1 MNVSFMVFLVDEE
14 EGEGEGESMGGEV
27 GRSLLSPAILVV
39 AAVEQGG
46 LPSLFG
52 W

>member
-1 MNVSFMVFLVDEE
+1 VVGVGLGLSL
-14 EGEGEGESMGGEV
+14 GGVV

>member
-1 MNVSFMVFLVDEE
+1 MVFLVDEE
-14 EGEGEGESMGGEV
+14 EGEGESMGGEV